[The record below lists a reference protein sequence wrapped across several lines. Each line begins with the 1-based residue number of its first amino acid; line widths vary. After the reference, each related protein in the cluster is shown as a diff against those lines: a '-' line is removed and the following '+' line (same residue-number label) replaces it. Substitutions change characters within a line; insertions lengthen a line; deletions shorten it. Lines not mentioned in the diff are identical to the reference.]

1 MSAWCY
7 QPFLHGI
14 PISHYI
20 SLRFTTLKDPF
31 NSTMFGGQRF
41 NINTQ
46 IILLQKLTIYETC
59 NPFIP
64 ELNAQCDAQETR
76 M

>member
-1 MSAWCY
+1 
-7 QPFLHGI
+7 
-14 PISHYI
+14 
-20 SLRFTTLKDPF
+20 
-31 NSTMFGGQRF
+31 MFGGQRF